1 MNRLLAFVLVLS
13 LGLFALSVTSPLV
26 FGGAAGQTV
35 NGDTNGD
42 GDRDI
47 SDATYYLRWL
57 FQGGPE
63 PVPIVCPEDQ
73 AELVTFLQG
82 ELAEAQQVNEN
93 FADLRA
99 AYEEQVSRIE
109 MLETQFAVANAEN
122 EALMAQALEATAG
135 NEECTAALV
144 ESALSLDAANTQI
157 TALQGQL
164 DAANA
169 ENDAQAGQVTALQG
183 QLAAANAENAAQAGQ
198 LTALQDQL
206 AAANAQVAAQ
216 AEQIAALE
224 GQDNSGSPGGLFS
237 QFIAEDCPAPSEDWR
252 PVAREGAPISDGACQ
267 SIARRYG
274 NFNFLAVWAGRAKE
288 TPGFTRFFVIELTN
302 FLNSRG
308 QEAADWIAY
317 CELECP

>member
-1 MNRLLAFVLVLS
+1 M
-13 LGLFALSVTSPLV
+13 
-26 FGGAAGQTV
+26 
-35 NGDTNGD
+35 
-42 GDRDI
+42 
-47 SDATYYLRWL
+47 
-57 FQGGPE
+57 
-63 PVPIVCPEDQ
+63 
-73 AELVTFLQG
+73 
-82 ELAEAQQVNEN
+82 
-93 FADLRA
+93 
-99 AYEEQVSRIE
+99 
-109 MLETQFAVANAEN
+109 
-122 EALMAQALEATAG
+122 
-135 NEECTAALV
+135 
-144 ESALSLDAANTQI
+144 
-157 TALQGQL
+157 
-164 DAANA
+164 
-169 ENDAQAGQVTALQG
+169 QG

-224 GQDNSGSPGGLFS
+224 GQENSGSPGGLFS